1 VQAFEYVAADA
12 AGKAVAG
19 LAWAAD
25 ELELD
30 ARLDGQGLVLTRA
43 RKVAG
48 GTRTRPIALP
58 RSELIQL
65 TTQLATVTAAGLPLL
80 EGLAG
85 IRARAPGR
93 RTRQLLS
100 EMISAL
106 EAGQTFSDVLAQY
119 PRSFPDVY
127 RASVVAGEASGSLD
141 KVLVR
146 MAAHLEWVR
155 GMRATTIQALIYPAL
170 LACAL
175 VGLIAILLF
184 FLLPRIVTMFP
195 GGVAELPAQ
204 TRFVLAASQALR
216 SHALLLAALLA
227 MALGGLTWALRSARG
242 RVLLD
247 RIVAS
252 MPVLG
257 PVARQLATSKF
268 AGTAAIL
275 QAAGCDV
282 FTVMDVAARACGNAH
297 MAAAFARARERIRRG
312 DPLAQALADERSV
325 DPLLV
330 QLVSVGERAGELD
343 KCLERVAAHYDTE
356 IPRSVKRMLS
366 LLEPA
371 LLVVAGAIVAFLLL
385 AALLPMF
392 QLMESI
398 H

>member
-1 VQAFEYVAADA
+1 MQAFEYVAADA
-12 AGKAVAG
+12 FGKAVTG

-30 ARLDGQGLVLTRA
+30 ARLDGQGLVLTQAKRVGSGA
-43 RKVAG
+43 
-48 GTRTRPIALP
+48 RTRPIALP
-58 RSELIQL
+58 RAELIL
-65 TTQLATVTAAGLPLL
+65 FTTQLATVTAAGLPLL
-80 EGLAG
+80 EGLSG

-93 RTRQLLS
+93 RTRMLLG

-106 EAGQTFSDVLAQY
+106 EAGQPFSAVLAQY
-119 PRSFPDVY
+119 PRAFPDVY
-127 RASVVAGEASGSLD
+127 RASVVAGEESGSLD

-146 MAAHLEWVR
+146 MASHLEWVR

-175 VGLIAILLF
+175 AGLIGILLF
-184 FLLPRIVTMFP
+184 FLLPRIVTLFP
-195 GGVAELPAQ
+195 GGEVELPAQ
-204 TRFVLAASQALR
+204 TRFVLAASRAVRAQAFL
-216 SHALLLAALLA
+216 LVTLLAATVA
-227 MALGGLTWALRSARG
+227 ALVYALRTARG

-247 RIVAS
+247 RSVSSLPI
-252 MPVLG
+252 LG
-257 PVARQLATSKF
+257 PVARALATSKF

-275 QAAGCDV
+275 QAAGCDI
-282 FTVMDVAARACGNAH
+282 FTVMDVSARACGNAH
-297 MAAAFARARERIRRG
+297 MAAAFSRVRESIRRG
-312 DPLAQALADERSV
+312 DPLGHALAQEKAV

-343 KCLERVAAHYDTE
+343 QCLARVAAHYDTE

-371 LLVVAGAIVAFLLL
+371 LLVIAGAIVAFLLL